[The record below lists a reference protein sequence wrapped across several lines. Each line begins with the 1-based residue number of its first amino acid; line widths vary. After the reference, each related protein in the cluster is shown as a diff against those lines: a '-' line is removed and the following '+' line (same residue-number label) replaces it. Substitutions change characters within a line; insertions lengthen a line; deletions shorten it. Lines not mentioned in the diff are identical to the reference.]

1 MCVQYE
7 DDTMI
12 YTHYKIK
19 NLKMTEQSLEI
30 ELNNLLTWLNE
41 TNLVFGSTE
50 TKLMIITSKQMT
62 RVHNLDDKV
71 TTFAVINIKSM

>member
-1 MCVQYE
+1 
-7 DDTMI
+7 
-12 YTHYKIK
+12 
-19 NLKMTEQSLEI
+19 MTEQSL
-30 ELNNLLTWLNE
+30 
-41 TNLVFGSTE
+41 VFSSTE

>member
-41 TNLVFGSTE
+41 TNLVFSSTE
-50 TKLMIITSKQMT
+50 INLMIISSKQMT
-62 RVHNLDDKV
+62 RVHNLHDRVTNICCDKQ
-71 TTFAVINIKSM
+71 